1 MVLVVREAAVRPSGR
16 FKLVFQGYR
25 AMGYITDART
35 RAGRR
40 RSPWNLLLIPCYTV
54 PWFVLVLASLIAL
67 GKIYGLVHAGGE
79 FRLVP
84 DSIGGILMAVGSLFA
99 WLCPSMVLANLL
111 VAAVP
116 PARRALD
123 REAMSVPGTDRAAAN
138 RSLLRLSRYLTP
150 AGVAIALAGAV
161 IPW

>member
-1 MVLVVREAAVRPSGR
+1 M
-16 FKLVFQGYR
+16 
-25 AMGYITDART
+25 
-35 RAGRR
+35 
-40 RSPWNLLLIPCYTV
+40 LI
-54 PWFVLVLASLIAL
+54 FASLIAL
-67 GKIYGLVHAGGE
+67 GKLYGLVHAVDG

-123 REAMSVPGTDRAAAN
+123 REAVSVPGTGRAAAN
-138 RSLLRLSRYLTP
+138 RRLLRLSRYLTP
-150 AGVAIALAGAV
+150 AGVAIALAGVV